1 MSNGDPDPISG
12 APYIIICSGR
22 TEVALS
28 NTYQDK
34 VLAASRCAARF
45 AAFTGVVY
53 GQGADE
59 GDFIDDIHPVTTI
72 QHQLMNHAIG
82 VHPLDHSELD
92 QKFVDLFDAMAA
104 FESEY
109 AA

>member
-22 TEVALS
+22 TEVATV
-28 NTYQDK
+28 NTYDEK

-45 AAFTGVVY
+45 AAFMGTKYGDGV
-53 GQGADE
+53 
-59 GDFIDDIHPVTTI
+59 DFNDDLRPVTAI

-82 VHPLDHSELD
+82 QHALSHEDLDA
-92 QKFVDLFDAMAA
+92 KFVQLFAAMTVL
-104 FESEY
+104 EGEY
-109 AA
+109 

>member
-28 NTYQDK
+28 NDYDSK

-45 AAFTGVVY
+45 AAFMGLTY
-53 GQGADE
+53 PSSADFVS
-59 GDFIDDIHPVTTI
+59 DLRPTTTI

-82 VHPLDHSELD
+82 THSLSHSQLD
-92 QKFVDLFDAMAA
+92 QKFVDLFAAM
-104 FESEY
+104 SEMEGEY
-109 AA
+109 S

>member
-22 TEVALS
+22 TEVAIS
-28 NTYQDK
+28 NTYDDK

-45 AAFTGVVY
+45 AAFMGLTY
-53 GQGADE
+53 ESSSD
-59 GDFIDDIHPVTTI
+59 DFTTDLRPVTTI

-82 VHPLDHSELD
+82 VHSLSHSELD
-92 QKFVDLFDAMAA
+92 QKFVDLFAAMTAL
-104 FESEY
+104 EGEY
-109 AA
+109 S

>member
-12 APYIIICSGR
+12 ASYIIICSGR

-28 NTYQDK
+28 KTYDEK

-45 AAFTGVVY
+45 AAFMGMEY
-53 GQGADE
+53 GDAP
-59 GDFIDDIHPVTTI
+59 DFNDGLRPVTTI

-82 VHPLDHSELD
+82 RHALSHHELD
-92 QKFVDLFDAMAA
+92 VKFIELFAAMTVL
-104 FESEY
+104 EGEY
-109 AA
+109 